1 MYLLYDLYL
10 IAGKQLSL
18 EPRGTRDVPRPSPL
32 VTREGKTKQ
41 RTTFHTCSMLLCFLM
56 YASWNFYSNSMIVWG
71 KNCIFNRWKIKF
83 GKFESLVSLQFHSE
97 GLRWKMN
104 ERKKRGRFIYLLWET
119 ARRHLRHL
127 LSSNAVGTGVRSKAE
142 VTRASQLPHTCERAI
157 KQTEDWF
164 MIDWWWEH

>member
-1 MYLLYDLYL
+1 MV
-10 IAGKQLSL
+10 
-18 EPRGTRDVPRPSPL
+18 RGTPPLPSPL

-83 GKFESLVSLQFHSE
+83 GKFESPVSLQFHSE

-127 LSSNAVGTGVRSKAE
+127 LSSNAVGTGVRSRAE

-157 KQTEDWF
+157 KQKTGLWLTDDGSINASRECALLITEKEWKKK
-164 MIDWWWEH
+164 